1 MGSGTEVVSVLAQ
14 RAASEG
20 PRWMRAIET
29 TSMPDLSG
37 EKCKEKCARTMRAVE
52 YPAPSALQEKGEK
65 GRREKERLRQASKR
79 TQPIIM
85 CAIEKASTFSLKGE
99 K

>member
-1 MGSGTEVVSVLAQ
+1 MRVGSGTEVVSVLAQ

-37 EKCKEKCARTMRAVE
+37 EECKEKCARTMRAVE
-52 YPAPSALQEKGEK
+52 YPPIRSARASMRKG
-65 GRREKERLRQASKR
+65 GVQWWLFDSLSGY
-79 TQPIIM
+79 
-85 CAIEKASTFSLKGE
+85 AST
-99 K
+99 